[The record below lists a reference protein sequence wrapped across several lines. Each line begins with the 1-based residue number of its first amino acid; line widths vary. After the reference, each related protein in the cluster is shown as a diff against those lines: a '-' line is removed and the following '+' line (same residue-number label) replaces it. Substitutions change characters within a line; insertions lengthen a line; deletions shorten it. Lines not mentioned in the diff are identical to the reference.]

1 MSLTN
6 TLRIIGAGF
15 ADVTTAYHYR
25 RPDKAPAPYLVWQED
40 GEGEILKADNAKAV
54 ITLQG
59 SADYY
64 TNEEFDSVIDALQAK
79 FEALHLVWRLD
90 SVDYETDT
98 GLIHYSW
105 KWETSYGP

>member
-64 TNEEFDSVIDALQAK
+64 TAEEFDPVIDALQAK

>member
-64 TNEEFDSVIDALQAK
+64 TPEEFDSVIDALQAK

-105 KWETSYGP
+105 KWECSYGP

>member
-6 TLRIIGAGF
+6 TLRQIGAGF

-25 RPDKAPAPYLVWQED
+25 RPDKKEAPYLVWQED
-40 GEGEILKADNAKAV
+40 GEGEIQKADNAKVV
-54 ITLQG
+54 ITLEG

-64 TNEEFDSVIDALQAK
+64 TAEEFDPVIDALQEK
-79 FEALHLVWRLD
+79 FSALHLVWRLD
-90 SVDYETDT
+90 AVQYEEET

-105 KWETSYGP
+105 KWETSYGA

>member
-6 TLRIIGAGF
+6 TLRYIGTGF
-15 ADVTTAYHYR
+15 SDVCAAYHYR

-40 GEGEILKADNAKAV
+40 GEGEILKADNAKYT
-54 ITLQG
+54 ITLEG

-64 TNEEFDSVIDALQAK
+64 TAEEFDPVIDALQEK
-79 FEALHLVWRLD
+79 FSALHLVWRLD

-105 KWETSYGP
+105 KWGTSYGA

>member
-6 TLRIIGAGF
+6 TLRTIGTGF
-15 ADVTTAYHYR
+15 SEVCAAYHYR
-25 RPDKAPAPYLVWQED
+25 RPDKSAAPYLVWQED

-64 TNEEFDSVIDALQAK
+64 TDEEFDPVIDLLQRK

-90 SVDYETDT
+90 SVLYEQET

>member
-6 TLRIIGAGF
+6 TLRTIGTGF
-15 ADVTTAYHYR
+15 SEVCAAYHYR
-25 RPDKAPAPYLVWQED
+25 RPDKAHAPYLVWQED
-40 GEGEILKADNAKAV
+40 GEGDIYKADNAKYT
-54 ITLQG
+54 ITLEG

-64 TNEEFDSVIDALQAK
+64 TAEEFDSVIDALQEK
-79 FEALHLVWRLD
+79 FSALHLVWRLD

-105 KWETSYGP
+105 KWGTSYGA

>member
-79 FEALHLVWRLD
+79 LEALHLVWRLD
-90 SVDYETDT
+90 SVLYEQET
-98 GLIHYSW
+98 GLIHYNW
-105 KWETSYGP
+105 KWECSYGP